1 MHTLSVNKEKN
12 SCGHP
17 PVKAK
22 ATLDAVV
29 FPHPT
34 PPTLTTI
41 GLAPTAFCHLGEME
55 RRQMVSVMYIYKIVE
70 FIVEDEFHLI
80 DFRKII

>member
-1 MHTLSVNKEKN
+1 
-12 SCGHP
+12 
-17 PVKAK
+17 
-22 ATLDAVV
+22 
-29 FPHPT
+29 
-34 PPTLTTI
+34 
-41 GLAPTAFCHLGEME
+41 LGEME